1 MTNSRKQVRAELVV
15 LEKKFKHHQQNLS
28 NYNYDLHKLTGGS
41 HMALVVTLVPAF
53 MIGWRIARSDSSKQ
67 AIKRLINAG
76 LLGARTLL

>member
-1 MTNSRKQVRAELVV
+1 
-15 LEKKFKHHQQNLS
+15 
-28 NYNYDLHKLTGGS
+28 
-41 HMALVVTLVPAF
+41 